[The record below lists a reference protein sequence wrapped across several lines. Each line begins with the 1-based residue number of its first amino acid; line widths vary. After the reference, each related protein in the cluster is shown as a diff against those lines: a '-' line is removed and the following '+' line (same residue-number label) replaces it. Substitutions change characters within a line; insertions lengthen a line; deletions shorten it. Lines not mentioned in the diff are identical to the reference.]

1 MKRFIVKQSFYKPL
15 LLMAM
20 AVLFFCATALA
31 GLDSYKIYLN
41 GKLLVSQAANQSTI
55 TLPLEEA
62 KSGDMLV
69 VYYTHCHGELAKD
82 RSLVL
87 KDASGNVIKEWKFGN
102 ANSATSS
109 MSIPVKDI
117 LEVQKK
123 NTHLQLYYAAG
134 QLTPNGQLLAG
145 I

>member
-1 MKRFIVKQSFYKPL
+1 MKRFFVNLSFGKPL
-15 LLMAM
+15 LLMVM
-20 AVLFFCATALA
+20 AVLFFCTTALA

-41 GKLLVSQAANQSTI
+41 GKLLVSQAANQNAI

-69 VYYTHCHGELAKD
+69 VNYTHCHGELAKD
-82 RSLVL
+82 RSLIL

-102 ANSATSS
+102 ASSATSS

-117 LEVQKK
+117 LELQKK
-123 NTHLQLYYAAG
+123 DTHFQLYYAAG